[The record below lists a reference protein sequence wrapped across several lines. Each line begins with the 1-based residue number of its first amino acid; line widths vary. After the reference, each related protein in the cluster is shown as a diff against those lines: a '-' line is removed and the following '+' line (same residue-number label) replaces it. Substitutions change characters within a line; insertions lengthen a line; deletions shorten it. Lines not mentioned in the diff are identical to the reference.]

1 MRIFTLVVLLGAS
14 VAIANA
20 NANANANEGAASIPQ
35 LETTLV
41 LTGHEGWVRTLAFH
55 PQGALLASGGPDRT
69 LRVWNLAQE
78 EQVAIHTLPRGG

>member
-1 MRIFTLVVLLGAS
+1 MRIFTLVFLLGAS
-14 VAIANA
+14 VAMANA
-20 NANANANEGAASIPQ
+20 KEGDEGGAASIPQ

-41 LTGHEGWVRTLAFH
+41 LTGHERWVRTLAFH

-69 LRVWNLAQE
+69 LRIWNLAKE